1 MSRDANHG
9 PLWLVGVKSIIFTIV
24 TVSLTA
30 ILASTIMNSS
40 GGAKTTYTGVFS
52 DVTSVNRGDEVR
64 IAGVKVGSVDSIA
77 ITDKRLATVKF
88 TVRKGVRINADSI
101 VQIKFRNL
109 VGQRYLSI
117 QAPDTTSSAPSDSSD
132 SGATAIQASATTGSA
147 ASGEKTSHTFSL
159 EQTRGALDLT
169 VLFNGFRP
177 LLRMLNPEDV
187 NNLSAQIV
195 AVFQGEDATVD
206 GLLKSTASLTTTLA
220 EKDQVIGELITSL
233 SDVLQSINSRS
244 SQLDTTLVTMQQLV
258 SGLSSDRAAIGS
270 SLEGMGELT
279 TRVSTL
285 VGDTRKPLKE
295 SIDHLG
301 TIADT
306 LNQNSTKVQ
315 SFLTHLPTKLNT
327 IGRTASYGSWL
338 NTYLCSM
345 NGRIPIPEG
354 YMGDIGAV
362 PLAERCH

>member
-1 MSRDANHG
+1 MSRDVNHG
-9 PLWLVGVKSIIFTIV
+9 SLWVVGIKSIIFTIV
-24 TVSLTA
+24 TVFATA
-30 ILASTIMNSS
+30 MLASTIMNSS
-40 GGAKTTYTGVFS
+40 EGQTTTYTAVFN
-52 DVTSVNRGDEVR
+52 DVTSVNKGDEVR
-64 IAGVKVGSVDSIA
+64 VAGVKVGSVDKIA
-77 ITDKRLATVKF
+77 ITDKRLATVTF
-88 TVRKGVRINADSI
+88 RVRKGVRISADSV

-117 QAPDTTSSAPSDSSD
+117 QEPDTSSTSGSSVVPASTSDAVPVAS
-132 SGATAIQASATTGSA
+132 TAVKTGTT
-147 ASGEKTSHTFSL
+147 FDL
-159 EQTRGALDLT
+159 EHTRGALDLT

-177 LLRMLNPEDV
+177 LLRMLNPDDV

-220 EKDQVIGELITSL
+220 QKDQVIGELITSL
-233 SDVLQSINSRS
+233 SSVLQSINERS
-244 SQLDTTLVTMQQLV
+244 GQLDTTLVTMQQLV

-270 SLEGMGELT
+270 SLAGMGELT

-285 VGDTRKPLKE
+285 VEGTREPLRQ
-295 SIDHLG
+295 SIQHIGVL
-301 TIADT
+301 ADT
-306 LNQNSTKVQ
+306 LNHNSDKVQ
-315 SFLTHLPTKLNT
+315 QFLTNLPVKLNA

-354 YMGDIGAV
+354 YMGSIGAV
-362 PLAERCH
+362 PLAERCR